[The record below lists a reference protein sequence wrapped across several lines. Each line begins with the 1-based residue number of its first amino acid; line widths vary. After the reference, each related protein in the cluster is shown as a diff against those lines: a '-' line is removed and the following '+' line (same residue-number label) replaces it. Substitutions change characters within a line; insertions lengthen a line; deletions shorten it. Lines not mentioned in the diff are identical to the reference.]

1 MEIYIRVPYEDGEMG
16 GAVGDIT
23 GVGNTND
30 AVFLSIVLSC
40 PSQRSKMRDF
50 SVVPLRHLGVMRV
63 INVICE

>member
-1 MEIYIRVPYEDGEMG
+1 MG

-63 INVICE
+63 ISVICE